1 MKMLYIYIINI
12 TVILT
17 AVGMHYEVLYR
28 LSITLP
34 KLSIRYRYR
43 VLVGIIGAFIA
54 HSAEVWLFAF
64 AYLFIIGFGSFG
76 GIYGIENPTL
86 MDCVYFSFV
95 NYTTLGYGDITP
107 HGLVRFTA
115 GLEALTGLL
124 LIAWTASFMYYEIRK
139 YWEA

>member
-1 MKMLYIYIINI
+1 MNLFYIYIINI
-12 TVILT
+12 TVILV
-17 AVGMHYEVLYR
+17 AVVIHYEVLYR
-28 LSITLP
+28 LSITMP
-34 KLSIRYRYR
+34 KLPIRYRYR
-43 VLVGIIGAFIA
+43 VIVGVIGAFIA
-54 HSAEVWLFAF
+54 HSVEIWLFAF
-64 AYLFIIGFGSFG
+64 AYLFLIGMGRFG
-76 GIYGIENPTL
+76 GIHGIGDPTL
-86 MDCVYFSFV
+86 LDCVYFSFV

>member
-1 MKMLYIYIINI
+1 MFYIYIINI
-12 TVILT
+12 TVIII
-17 AVGMHYEVLYR
+17 AVGIHYEALYR

-34 KLSIRYRYR
+34 KLPIRYRYR
-43 VLVGIIGAFIA
+43 VIVGIVGAFIA
-54 HSAEVWLFAF
+54 HSMEVWLFAF
-64 AYLFIIGFGSFG
+64 AYLFIIGSGRFG
-76 GIYGIENPTL
+76 GIFGMEYPTL

-95 NYTTLGYGDITP
+95 NYTTLGYGDFTP

>member
-1 MKMLYIYIINI
+1 MLYIYIINI
-12 TVILT
+12 VVIAI
-17 AVGMHYEVLYR
+17 AVGIHYEALYR
-28 LSITLP
+28 LSVTMP

-43 VLVGIIGAFIA
+43 VIVGMIGAFIA
-54 HSAEVWLFAF
+54 HAVEVWLFAF
-64 AYLFIIGFGSFG
+64 TYLFVIRSGRFG
-76 GIYGIENPTL
+76 GINGLADPDL

-107 HGLVRFTA
+107 YGLVRFTA

>member
-1 MKMLYIYIINI
+1 MNMVYIYIINI
-12 TVILT
+12 FVILT
-17 AVGMHYEVLYR
+17 AVGIHYEVLYL
-28 LSITLP
+28 LSVTLP
-34 KLSIRYRYR
+34 KLPIRYRYR
-43 VLVGIIGAFIA
+43 VIVGIIGAFIA
-54 HSAEVWLFAF
+54 HSVEVWLFAF
-64 AYLFIIGFGSFG
+64 AYLFVIGNGNFG
-76 GIYGIENPTL
+76 GIHGIDEPTL